1 MRVKQ
6 VVTRRNVL
14 DTFLQRNKKK
24 KSLQQI
30 MQLRTDTIAP
40 ALKPCRTIFFFL
52 NDQNKHV

>member
-1 MRVKQ
+1 
-6 VVTRRNVL
+6 
-14 DTFLQRNKKK
+14 
-24 KSLQQI
+24 